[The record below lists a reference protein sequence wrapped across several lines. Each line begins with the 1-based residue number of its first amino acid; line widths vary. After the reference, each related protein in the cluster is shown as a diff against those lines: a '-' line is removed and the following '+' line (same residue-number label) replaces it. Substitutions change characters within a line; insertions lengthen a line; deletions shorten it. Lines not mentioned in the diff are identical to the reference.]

1 MAVMSPRRR
10 SRHTNGPYLLAQALL
25 VLLPLL
31 YVLLHTASG
40 YLNHP
45 RFFDITGELIG
56 RIFEAVV
63 ILWGFA
69 VGACLGSFLN
79 VVALRAPRGE
89 TIGGGS
95 YCPYCT
101 APIRSRDN
109 IPILGWLGLRG
120 RCYACHLPISP
131 RYMIVEIIAGSMVA
145 SIVAMQLIPG
155 GVNFPS
161 IVYSNINP
169 PRLVMRWDQLLVFRT
184 LFHCLV
190 LLWIMTTALVVGS
203 RLKIPPLMLIAGT
216 LLTLIPPLAYP
227 KLLILTWQSQSFH
240 RLEGL
245 SLYLEG
251 VTTLAAGG
259 AAALLLALIT
269 AGSMYRVGRYR
280 SSTIVQNDQVLQ
292 SSGAQDWGW
301 QLLWLG
307 FVFGWQA
314 VLGIGVLWCL
324 GLAALYLWL
333 RKYRFSLIYPPSLI
347 FVAAWLHL
355 LCWRELIYVPIW
367 PGGAWFYASALFGLA
382 IPAVLSRLLVP
393 HDWQQ
398 DMEPKASSMIT
409 NQPTEQKDNQT
420 ESVEIVESKGTSE
433 TGIDH
438 LTLDSQSS
446 SASEVLPSDSS
457 RDETA

>member
-10 SRHTNGPYLLAQALL
+10 SRHINGPHLLAQALL
-25 VLLPLL
+25 VVLPLL

-145 SIVAMQLIPG
+145 SIVALQLIPG

-161 IVYSNINP
+161 IVYSNVNP

-203 RLKIPPLMLIAGT
+203 RLKIPPLMLFAGT

-227 KLLILTWQSQSFH
+227 KLLILTWQSKSFH

-245 SLYLEG
+245 PLYLEG
-251 VTTLAAGG
+251 ATTLAAGG
-259 AAALLLALIT
+259 AAALLLALVT
-269 AGSMYRVGRYR
+269 AGSMYRIGRQR
-280 SSTIVQNDQVLQ
+280 SSAIVQDNQLLQ

-307 FVFGWQA
+307 FVFGWQGI
-314 VLGIGVLWCL
+314 LGIGVLWCL
-324 GLAALYLWL
+324 GLAALYPWL
-333 RKYRFSLIYPPSLI
+333 RKFRFSLIYPPSLI
-347 FVAAWLHL
+347 FFATWLHL

-367 PGGAWFYASALFGLA
+367 PGGTWFYASVVFGLV
-382 IPAVLSRLLVP
+382 IPAALSRLLVP

-398 DMEPKASSMIT
+398 DMVPKEKPMIID
-409 NQPTEQKDNQT
+409 QPAEQTDNQN
-420 ESVEIVESKGTSE
+420 ESAEVDENRVTSE
-433 TGIDH
+433 TGRDNSTI
-438 LTLDSQSS
+438 DSQSS
-446 SASEVLPSDSS
+446 SATEVLLSDSS
-457 RDETA
+457 QDETA